1 MEDKEILN
9 EIKFISDID
18 KEKQNKKSKNE
29 RSKKSIIKQKAK
41 RKITKENNEK
51 LENLSSNG
59 DKNEPSKDLF
69 INNIS
74 KKEKILV
81 NKEIKLQKAYE
92 KNNNSIQKN
101 SETYGTDSEKIEIS
115 KIYESSTNKIM
126 IRNTSEKFCE
136 YSKEGK
142 NKEQK
147 SLENYNSEEANSH
160 KIEKKMIDKQKG
172 IERDNN
178 KLYENYY
185 KNDFVENKY
194 VLNNIKIQKRYIN
207 NNKDKYNKI

>member
-29 RSKKSIIKQKAK
+29 RSKKSIIKQKEK

-81 NKEIKLQKAYE
+81 NKEIKLQKTYDKIIIKSTE
-92 KNNNSIQKN
+92 K
-101 SETYGTDSEKIEIS
+101 
-115 KIYESSTNKIM
+115 
-126 IRNTSEKFCE
+126 KFFEC
-136 YSKEGK
+136 SKEGK

-160 KIEKKMIDKQKG
+160 KIEKK
-172 IERDNN
+172 
-178 KLYENYY
+178 
-185 KNDFVENKY
+185 
-194 VLNNIKIQKRYIN
+194 
-207 NNKDKYNKI
+207 

>member
-41 RKITKENNEK
+41 RKNTKENNEK

-81 NKEIKLQKAYE
+81 NKEIKLQKTYE
-92 KNNNSIQKN
+92 KNNT
-101 SETYGTDSEKIEIS
+101 SETEL
-115 KIYESSTNKIM
+115 
-126 IRNTSEKFCE
+126 IRL
-136 YSKEGK
+136 
-142 NKEQK
+142 QK
-147 SLENYNSEEANSH
+147 
-160 KIEKKMIDKQKG
+160 KKSI
-172 IERDNN
+172 
-178 KLYENYY
+178 
-185 KNDFVENKY
+185 
-194 VLNNIKIQKRYIN
+194 
-207 NNKDKYNKI
+207 

>member
-41 RKITKENNEK
+41 RKNTKENNEK

-81 NKEIKLQKAYE
+81 NKEIKLQKIIIQFKKIRKHME
-92 KNNNSIQKN
+92 LIQK
-101 SETYGTDSEKIEIS
+101 KS
-115 KIYESSTNKIM
+115 K
-126 IRNTSEKFCE
+126 F
-136 YSKEGK
+136 
-142 NKEQK
+142 QK
-147 SLENYNSEEANSH
+147 Y
-160 KIEKKMIDKQKG
+160 M
-172 IERDNN
+172 NN
-178 KLYENYY
+178 QQIKL
-185 KNDFVENKY
+185 
-194 VLNNIKIQKRYIN
+194 
-207 NNKDKYNKI
+207 